1 MYSFANDYS
10 EGACPEVLD
19 ALIRDNNTQCAG
31 YGLDQYCALATR
43 KIRKIIDDSDIDVH
57 FLSAGTPCNVVA
69 ISMLRSHEAV
79 ISVESG
85 HINVHETGAVEATG
99 HKIITVKGKNGKI
112 TPEEIEQ
119 VIASHPDE
127 HMVKPKMVFISDATE
142 LGTIYYKD
150 ELQKIY
156 DTCRKYDLY
165 LYLDGARLSNA
176 LVAIGNDLT
185 LKDIC
190 TFTDMFY
197 LGGTKNGAYAGE
209 MMIVSNDALKEDF
222 RYYEKQH
229 CAMLAKGRFL
239 GSQMLALLEDNVY
252 LNNARNANIMA
263 QALAYIFKQ
272 LDFKMYIESPTNQIF
287 PIIENRLLEK
297 IQNKYI
303 VTPWGPYDENH
314 TIVRF
319 VCSWATKKTIVQ
331 EFYTDLVTFLNM
343 PK

>member
-10 EGACPEVLD
+10 EGACPEVMD
-19 ALIRDNNTQCAG
+19 ALIRDNNTQCPG
-31 YGLDQYCALATR
+31 YGLDQYCALTAR
-43 KIRKIIDDSDIDVH
+43 KIRKIVEDSSVDVH
-57 FLSAGTPCNVVA
+57 LLSAGTPCNVVA
-69 ISMLRSHEAV
+69 ISLLRSHEAV

-99 HKIITVKGKNGKI
+99 HKIIAVKGENGKI

-119 VIASHPDE
+119 VVAAHPDE
-127 HMVKPKMVFISDATE
+127 HMVKPKMVFISNATE
-142 LGTIYYKD
+142 FGTIYQKE
-150 ELQKIY
+150 ELKKIY
-156 DTCRKYDLY
+156 ETCQRLGLY

-176 LVAIGNDLT
+176 LVAIGNDLS

-190 TFTDMFY
+190 AYTDMFY

-209 MMIVSNDALKEDF
+209 IFIIRNDELKPDF

-239 GSQMLALLEDNVY
+239 GTQILALLENNVY
-252 LNNARNANIMA
+252 LSNARNANIMA

-272 LDFKMYIESPTNQIF
+272 LDFRMYIESPTNQIF

-297 IQNKYI
+297 IQNKYV
-303 VTPWGPYDENH
+303 VTIWGPYDENH

-319 VCSWATKKTIVQ
+319 VCSWATKKTTIQ
-331 EFYTDLVTFLNM
+331 EFYSDLVTFLNM